1 MTKNLSLEQTKNLTI
16 YCQMPED
23 ARKLEEFIN
32 NNTFIKVAERTGAR
46 ITLRKAGTF
55 HDIDLYEPPEDYDE
69 DDIK

>member
-1 MTKNLSLEQTKNLTI
+1 
-16 YCQMPED
+16 MPED